1 MQSFNINY
9 NLYEMILERF
19 KLQKNL
25 KLALTASNLNIRI
38 LAIIKK
44 AVQKLKDKV
53 KQRKLMANCDDE
65 NNDDDNNVKPTS
77 K

>member
-44 AVQKLKDKV
+44 AV
-53 KQRKLMANCDDE
+53 
-65 NNDDDNNVKPTS
+65 
-77 K
+77 